1 MSLFAEKTKE
11 IIFDPT
17 PLGNRIL
24 MHDYRSLRKAEKVL
38 ADKMEHVTEPI
49 QFFAGELYK
58 MSIKYRPF
66 SAIENIT
73 IEYVG

>member
-38 ADKMEHVTEPI
+38 AEEMEHVTNQIP
-49 QFFAGELYK
+49 FFAGELYK
-58 MSIKYRPF
+58 MTIKYRPL
-66 SAIENIT
+66 SVIDHVT